1 MDEYH
6 FNAPIQDA
14 WESPT
19 PTVEITVD
27 DNYRFEQFLARHKKQ
42 KAKMLISNFVGH

>member
-19 PTVEITVD
+19 PTVEMTVD
-27 DNYRFEQFLARHKKQ
+27 NNDRFKQFLTLHKKL
-42 KAKMLISNFVGH
+42 KAKMLILNFVVH